1 MQGSSDL
8 KRGRIG
14 VLRLGDEDEDSE
26 TLDVNEYDGVVCG
39 VMDGPVV
46 ERIHAV
52 KELEKLM
59 KMAPSQVCKRMTP
72 DLLMRIVE
80 IMYEKDE
87 EGYSP
92 LVFLAYLSAVSDAFS
107 GELLRAT
114 FATMFGKVEGEDVG
128 RLLDLVS
135 NLLCDCPELLQPEF
149 CRFLQTLPMAQ
160 RRVARTWEIIMA
172 KNGHARADFG
182 VDVLRSMVDYLRSS
196 DRDDATDVYCVRTFV
211 AMIDAGESARD
222 DAIHVL
228 VKLDMEK
235 PLLSILRSRSRALK
249 YCLCLIR
256 KAASLSPE
264 FVWQLMAF
272 DIAKDLRRLIDL
284 TLSDEIN
291 RELILACVALAREAD
306 NFAGTLFDDLAFFDI
321 FSNSSF
327 EVKIALLD
335 FLKLKL
341 DNAPIAQLQ
350 QTISP
355 DFIDAI
361 IQLSES
367 GMQQAKESSYHFI
380 GWFVIKSQAS
390 EFHDML
396 LRTLRES
403 PLIEQLKSDELTDQ
417 NSLAQELLHLIG
429 ERES

>member
-1 MQGSSDL
+1 MHGSSDL

-14 VLRLGDEDEDSE
+14 VLRPGDEDEDSE
-26 TLDVNEYDGVVCG
+26 VPDTSEYERVVCG

-52 KELEKLM
+52 KQLEKLM
-59 KMAPSQVCKRMTP
+59 KVSAQVCKRMTP
-72 DLLMRIVE
+72 DLLMSIVE
-80 IMYEKDE
+80 IMYDKDE

-114 FATMFGKVEGEDVG
+114 FATMFDKVEGEDVDH
-128 RLLDLVS
+128 LLDLVS

-149 CRFLQTLPMAQ
+149 CRFLQALPVS

-182 VDVLRSMVDYLRSS
+182 MDVLRSMVNYLRSC
-196 DRDDATDVYCVRTFV
+196 DRDDATDVYCIRTFV

-235 PLLSILRSRSRALK
+235 PILSILKSRSRALK

-264 FVWQLMAF
+264 FVWQLLAF
-272 DIAKDLRRLIDL
+272 DIAKELRCLIDL
-284 TLSDEIN
+284 NLSDEIN
-291 RELILACVALAREAD
+291 RELILTCTALSREAD
-306 NFAGTLFDDLAFFDI
+306 NFPGTLFDDLAFFDI

-341 DNAPIAQLQ
+341 DSAPIAQLQ
-350 QTISP
+350 QTITP
-355 DFIDAI
+355 DFIDSI

-367 GMQQAKESSYHFI
+367 GMDQAKECAYHFI
-380 GWFVIKSQAS
+380 GWFVLKSQTT
-390 EFHDML
+390 EFHD
-396 LRTLRES
+396 TLIHTLHES
-403 PLIEQLKSDELTDQ
+403 TLIEQLKSDELAEQ
-417 NSLAQELLHLIG
+417 NNLAQQLLHLIG